1 MKKTIVLAE
10 DHTILRDGLRSLLNQ
25 SAEFEVVGEATDGIE
40 AVRSAS
46 ECLPDL
52 VLLDLS
58 MPKLNGISAIKE
70 IKKQAPKVKILV
82 LTIHRDEE
90 YILSAF
96 KAGAD
101 GYCLKDARFDEVL
114 KAIKLVLNGK
124 PYMSSEVSEKVLTGY
139 LEHKKTINTIS
150 RWQTLTQ
157 REKEILKLI
166 AEGYKSLKIAEIL
179 FISPKT
185 VNKHRSNL
193 MAKLDLHNVPA
204 LTAYAIEKGLVS
216 DRQQTNDKSL

>member
-139 LEHKKTINTIS
+139 LEHKKTIKTVTTF
-150 RWQTLTQ
+150 QTLTQ

-166 AEGYKSLKIAEIL
+166 AEGYKGAEIADIL

-193 MAKLDLHNVPA
+193 MEKLDLHNVSQ
-204 LTAYAIEKGLVS
+204 LTAYAIEKGLIA
-216 DRQQTNDKSL
+216 DRQASK